1 MIYASDME
9 NKYNWFWPLVVIGF
23 ILWFFFGRQQ
33 DNWRGFYYP
42 GGNISGPAIYSPE
55 YKTKEDCIAW
65 GENERTLRP
74 QDSSIDPQDL
84 YECGKNCKVQNKE
97 IGLHVCEKTF
107 DGGDWR
113 RGDYGD

>member
-1 MIYASDME
+1 MSEKSVYILIALG
-9 NKYNWFWPLVVIGF
+9 LV
-23 ILWFFFGRQQ
+23 LWLVFGRK
-33 DNWRGFYYP
+33 DNTWRGFYYE
-42 GGNISGPAIYSPE
+42 GGSFASVVYSPE

-65 GENERTLRP
+65 GENERQRRP
-74 QDSSIDPQDL
+74 SDSSIDPQNL

-97 IGLHVCEKTF
+97 VGLHVCEVTF